1 MQLAK
6 VDNLRRRFGAKTF
19 ACSLLR
25 FSFCT
30 RGFLH
35 LLFTFR
41 LSTMANVK
49 QLCAQITQAE
59 ADQDYHK
66 LLDTTNQR
74 KYSLNPINP
83 VLI

>member
-1 MQLAK
+1 
-6 VDNLRRRFGAKTF
+6 
-19 ACSLLR
+19 
-25 FSFCT
+25 
-30 RGFLH
+30 
-35 LLFTFR
+35 
-41 LSTMANVK
+41 MANVK